1 MHQVDIVGLGPAGAD
16 LVEDRFEEQRPIFG
30 VAVQHCLGNFACIG
44 LALCVTLG
52 PAPEAFDFG
61 LGRARQ
67 RTEIFVLPNINGTSG
82 IAFYGI
88 CTGVLDAFAGNA

>member
-1 MHQVDIVGLGPAGAD
+1 TRHAITIVSTIDGGHYPPLSPRGRA
-16 LVEDRFEEQRPIFG
+16 VRPD
-30 VAVQHCLGNFACIG
+30 AY
-44 LALCVTLG
+44 
-52 PAPEAFDFG
+52 EAFDFG